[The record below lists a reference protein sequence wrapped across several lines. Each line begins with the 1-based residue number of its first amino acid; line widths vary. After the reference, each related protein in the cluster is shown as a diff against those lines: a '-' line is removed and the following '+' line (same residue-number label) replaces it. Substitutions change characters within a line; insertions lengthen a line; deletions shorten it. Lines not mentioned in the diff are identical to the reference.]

1 MRFPDASFLTVFG
14 VFLPTWDVY
23 SDIAFSIKL
32 IVNKHIIWGMGTLFP
47 VIIKTIL
54 LLPHWWRMENEY
66 DNRFSTFLLLIFQ
79 VWPQVRAVRL
89 IYTGW
94 KMHKNWP
101 KEKSLYDN
109 RVYGIGNNQNHQMD
123 F

>member
-1 MRFPDASFLTVFG
+1 MRFPDASFLTFFG

-32 IVNKHIIWGMGTLFP
+32 IVNEHKIWGMGTLCP

-54 LLPHWWRMENEY
+54 LLPHWWRMENDY

-109 RVYGIGNNQNHQMD
+109 RVYGIGNNHQMD